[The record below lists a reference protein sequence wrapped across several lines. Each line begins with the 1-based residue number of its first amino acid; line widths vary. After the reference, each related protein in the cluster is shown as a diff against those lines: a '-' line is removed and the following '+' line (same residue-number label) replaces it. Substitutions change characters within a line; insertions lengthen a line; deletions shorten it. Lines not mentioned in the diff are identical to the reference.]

1 MKKGTKNPVLVESAL
16 LGRGLPSLDNSLINY
31 LWPQAEISLPY
42 VSEGIIKQGAL
53 WEVLKARNQQN
64 WKRIDATRIQ
74 DITQSDVSGY
84 LTASALIKLAL
95 PFNLVVTAGMGGIT
109 GGRISQDLV
118 TIAAKPV
125 WFISSG
131 FKDVIDAKAS
141 LEYLKSHGVKVLG
154 WKNPIYNG
162 FIFANQGY
170 SLDGVIEENNLKDID
185 LKNDKGVIIFNPVP
199 ANLKLQNNK
208 LLELAREQM
217 IMARENGEDFHPVV
231 NKLLDHDTKG
241 QSSLIQLLALISNI
255 NLALRINAVL
265 GG

>member
-1 MKKGTKNPVLVESAL
+1 MKQGIKNPVLVETAL
-16 LGRGLPSLDNSLINY
+16 LGRGLPSLDNNLINY

-53 WEVLKARNQQN
+53 GEVLKARHRQD
-64 WKRIDATRIQ
+64 WKRIDALTLQ
-74 DITQSDVSGY
+74 NLSQSEVSGY

-95 PFNLVVTAGMGGIT
+95 PFNIVVTAGMGGIT
-109 GGRISQDLV
+109 GGRISKDLV

-170 SLDGVIEENNLKDID
+170 SLDGVIEENNLKYID
-185 LKNDKGVIIFNPVP
+185 FDNDKGVVIFNPVP
-199 ANLKLQNNK
+199 ANLKLPNTR
-208 LLELAREQM
+208 LLELATEQM
-217 IMARENGEDFHPVV
+217 NIARENGEDFHPVV
-231 NKLLDHDTKG
+231 NKLLDQDTKG

-255 NLALRINAVL
+255 NLALRFNAVL